1 MIALMTILPERFVL
15 FRGQDCL
22 VPAQAA
28 EAVFRASVSDNPS
41 TFSAIIPE
49 TVSWPASSISNDM
62 FGSDPESYSYSSFIF
77 DGVFY
82 GAVLLRE
89 DDERSLIMCSSEM
102 AQAFPARQLALSFS
116 SHFGRFVLLARA
128 HAQWA
133 AVSRFCG
140 ACGAPLVDAN
150 GNEDVREPLD
160 DHAYGTRFCP
170 QCKRLFFP
178 RMSPVVIVL
187 VRRGKEILLEHN
199 VRFPGNRHSLVAGFV
214 EIGETL
220 EEAAAREIR
229 EEAGIE
235 VKNLRYVRSQP
246 WPFPDSLMLGF
257 VADWAGGEARPDGKE
272 IDHLDWYTADNLPEL
287 PMKGSIAR
295 WIIDTFMAG
304 GFSNF

>member
-1 MIALMTILPERFVL
+1 
-15 FRGQDCL
+15 
-22 VPAQAA
+22 
-28 EAVFRASVSDNPS
+28 
-41 TFSAIIPE
+41 
-49 TVSWPASSISNDM
+49 
-62 FGSDPESYSYSSFIF
+62 
-77 DGVFY
+77 
-82 GAVLLRE
+82 
-89 DDERSLIMCSSEM
+89 
-102 AQAFPARQLALSFS
+102 
-116 SHFGRFVLLARA
+116 
-128 HAQWA
+128 
-133 AVSRFCG
+133 
-140 ACGAPLVDAN
+140 
-150 GNEDVREPLD
+150 
-160 DHAYGTRFCP
+160 
-170 QCKRLFFP
+170 
-178 RMSPVVIVL
+178 VVIVL
-187 VRRGKEILLEHN
+187 VRKGEKILLEHN

-272 IDHLDWYTADNLPEL
+272 IDHLGWYTAENLPEL

>member
-1 MIALMTILPERFVL
+1 ML

-28 EAVFRASVSDNPS
+28 GQLQSMAELADSTAASGAHFPN
-41 TFSAIIPE
+41 FPE
-49 TVSWPASSISNDM
+49 ISPGSVSWPAGAIPLSLFSAKPD
-62 FGSDPESYSYSSFIF
+62 GYSYSVFVF
-77 DGVFY
+77 QGVVY
-82 GAVLLRE
+82 GAVLLKD
-89 DDERSLIMCSSEM
+89 DDEPFAEVASLG
-102 AQAFPARQLALSFS
+102 AFVPFPSRQLALSFS
-116 SHFGRFVLLARA
+116 SHLGRFVLLARA

-170 QCKRLFFP
+170 RCKRLFFP